1 MNPDPYSSFG
11 VTIAPRVHGKNGEWM
26 LHLIYS
32 HILILKNTPKKM
44 QIDLHFEF
52 KTLLDSQNQNPKNSK
67 NHWKHDKDH
76 NIIMKIQI

>member
-1 MNPDPYSSFG
+1 
-11 VTIAPRVHGKNGEWM
+11 
-26 LHLIYS
+26 
-32 HILILKNTPKKM
+32 M